1 MTLAGVT
8 ETCVSCSSHR
18 QVPIRRAWN
27 TRQLC
32 RIQRRCRQWGGAPC
46 TRCHRR
52 FRTCRQALESSE
64 GSGDEPV
71 DIDQLA
77 KRLSQEAEK
86 VRQQQSQDNQTTE
99 PTEGEDLAAE
109 LAQTMR
115 DAGAQRPAEVSSP
128 FGYEVS
134 SKIISFAAMPLQ
146 PDRGLL
152 YVCLLQNAAREADI
166 LAEVGEGG
174 FAAQEF
180 ELLEQIGQ
188 LSWVRIYHSASHDGC

>member
-1 MTLAGVT
+1 MTLTGVT

-18 QVPIRRAWN
+18 QVPTRRAWN

-32 RIQRRCRQWGGAPC
+32 RSQRRCRQWGGAPC

-52 FRTCRQALESSE
+52 FQTCRQALESPE
-64 GSGDEPV
+64 DSGDEPV

-86 VRQQQSQDNQTTE
+86 VRQQQSRDSQTTE

-134 SKIISFAAMPLQ
+134 YSMQQACQLCI
-146 PDRGLL
+146 
-152 YVCLLQNAAREADI
+152 NA
-166 LAEVGEGG
+166 
-174 FAAQEF
+174 
-180 ELLEQIGQ
+180 
-188 LSWVRIYHSASHDGC
+188 SPT